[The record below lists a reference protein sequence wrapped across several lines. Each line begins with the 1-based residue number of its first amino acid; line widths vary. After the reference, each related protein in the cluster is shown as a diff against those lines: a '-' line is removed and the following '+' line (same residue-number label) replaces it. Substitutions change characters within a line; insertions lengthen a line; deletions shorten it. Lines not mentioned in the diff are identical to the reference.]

1 MDELKKL
8 VENLGKEND
17 EKKQITLLQ
26 QIESKLLNEYN
37 IVIED
42 TVIEPL
48 RLEAYYYPFENK
60 GKFDDPCAHKC
71 TKKINNFGK
80 LYFIEE
86 RYGYPGIDICL
97 SLGNYYLSFLI
108 KNSRIE
114 DTYYKQMDLFDRFQD
129 KRNEIEIMDVL
140 EKVKNKEQIV
150 FKTSR
155 VGLKKSKTKF
165 AHELLASV
173 IELKNS
179 SGYDFERGYGK
190 EWIVANYMFENNI
203 PETDENIKT
212 LLGYKSQNVKN
223 LIKEMTKCSIFHLN

>member
-1 MDELKKL
+1 MKELEKL
-8 VENLGKEND
+8 VYELVDENNE
-17 EKKQITLLQ
+17 EKQIALLQ

-42 TVIEPL
+42 PVIEPL
-48 RLEAYYYPFENK
+48 RLKADYYPFENK

-108 KNSRIE
+108 KNSRIK

-140 EKVKNKEQIV
+140 EKVKNKEKIV

-155 VGLKKSKTKF
+155 VGLKKSQTKF
-165 AHELLASV
+165 AHKLLASV

-190 EWIVANYMFENNI
+190 EWMVANYMFENNI
-203 PETDENIKT
+203 LETDENIKT

-223 LIKEMTKCSIFHLN
+223 LIKEMTKCSTFHLN